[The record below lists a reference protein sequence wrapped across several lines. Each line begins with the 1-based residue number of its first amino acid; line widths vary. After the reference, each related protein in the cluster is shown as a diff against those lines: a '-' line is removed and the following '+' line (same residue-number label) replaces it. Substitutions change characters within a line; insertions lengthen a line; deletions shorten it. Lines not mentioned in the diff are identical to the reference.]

1 MVPGTMCLPQLPSGA
16 MLDTTYRD
24 PNQVL
29 VWPMDLQDTGANELH
44 SAYEVIKWPYLPNY
58 MHHFSKKIW

>member
-1 MVPGTMCLPQLPSGA
+1 MVELVITTMQGMVPTLCLPQFPSGA

-29 VWPMDLQDTGANELH
+29 V
-44 SAYEVIKWPYLPNY
+44 
-58 MHHFSKKIW
+58 